1 MDSESSGDPYAGDQ
15 ELLAEGDVSKC
26 RNITIIESKAGL
38 GLRYLKNSKKWCTD
52 NGVPFILKTKD
63 KDRNE
68 QDSDSGPEVSR
79 KPLDRA
85 QQNKKRRWKRFV
97 PKTPSPPPDV
107 VDVDM
112 LSDRP
117 HGESSPNES
126 ERAKKRLRKLSD
138 QEVRVQNGRD
148 CNVANR
154 H

>member
-1 MDSESSGDPYAGDQ
+1 MT
-15 ELLAEGDVSKC
+15 KC
-26 RNITIIESKAGL
+26 RNIAVVESKAGL

-52 NGVPFILKTKD
+52 NEVPFILKIKGRD
-63 KDRNE
+63 KNG

-85 QQNKKRRWKRFV
+85 RQNKKRRRQRFV

-112 LSDRP
+112 LSDEP

-126 ERAKKRLRKLSD
+126 EHPKKRLRKLSD
-138 QEVRVQNGRD
+138 QEVCVQNGWK

-154 H
+154 Q